1 MEHPVFSDQ
10 DLAVLRSL
18 GSPRRYPAGE
28 RLFVE
33 GELSDYVVL
42 IERGTV
48 KISSVS
54 PEGYESVLARRGPGR
69 TIGEFAALDGLP
81 RLGSAVGASR
91 DAAARTLRK
100 LQRFGAITRERGRVS
115 ILQPELLR
123 KIGGLPE
130 RRGTGRADPTD
141 A

>member
-1 MEHPVFSDQ
+1 MERTDVARHLLE
-10 DLAVLRSL
+10 LAEQY
-18 GSPRRYPAGE
+18 GTPAANGTATTI
-28 RLFVE
+28 
-33 GELSDYVVL
+33 ELS
-42 IERGTV
+42 
-48 KISSVS
+48 VS
-54 PEGYESVLARRGPGR
+54 YQE
-69 TIGEFAALDGLP
+69 
-81 RLGSAVGASR
+81 LGGAVGASR